1 MRRLF
6 YAGKLAEEIRI
17 TGGDAHHPRPHPLD
31 EERTMNILLSLLSRL
46 RCRARLGYHVAAD
59 GSVTIRQGWR
69 RVRLSHSN
77 YLLLA
82 QLKGWQ
88 Q

>member
-1 MRRLF
+1 M
-6 YAGKLAEEIRI
+6 K
-17 TGGDAHHPRPHPLD
+17 
-31 EERTMNILLSLLSRL
+31 ILNTLLHRL
-46 RCRARLGYHVAAD
+46 RRRASLRYHVAAD
-59 GSVTIRQGWR
+59 GSVTIRQGWC
-69 RVRLSHSN
+69 RVRLSHSD

>member
-1 MRRLF
+1 MKILNTLLRRLCRRAEMR
-6 YAGKLAEEIRI
+6 YTLAG
-17 TGGDAHHPRPHPLD
+17 G
-31 EERTMNILLSLLSRL
+31 
-46 RCRARLGYHVAAD
+46 

-69 RVRLSHSN
+69 RVQLSHSD

-88 Q
+88 A

>member
-1 MRRLF
+1 
-6 YAGKLAEEIRI
+6 
-17 TGGDAHHPRPHPLD
+17 
-31 EERTMNILLSLLSRL
+31 MNILHTLL
-46 RCRARLGYHVAAD
+46 RCLRRRARLRYHVAAD
-59 GSVTIRQGWR
+59 GSVTIRQGWH
-69 RVRLSHSN
+69 RVRLSHSD

>member
-1 MRRLF
+1 MKTLQHIIRRLRRR
-6 YAGKLAEEIRI
+6 A
-17 TGGDAHHPRPHPLD
+17 
-31 EERTMNILLSLLSRL
+31 SLRYTL
-46 RCRARLGYHVAAD
+46 AAD

-69 RVRLSHSN
+69 RVQLSHSD

-88 Q
+88 A

>member
-1 MRRLF
+1 
-6 YAGKLAEEIRI
+6 
-17 TGGDAHHPRPHPLD
+17 
-31 EERTMNILLSLLSRL
+31 MNLLHILLHRL
-46 RCRARLGYHVAAD
+46 RRRASLRYHVAAD

-69 RVRLSHSN
+69 RVRLSHSD

>member
-1 MRRLF
+1 MKTLQHIIRRLCRR
-6 YAGKLAEEIRI
+6 AEMRY
-17 TGGDAHHPRPHPLD
+17 TF
-31 EERTMNILLSLLSRL
+31 
-46 RCRARLGYHVAAD
+46 AAD

-69 RVRLSHSN
+69 RVRLSHSD
-77 YLLLA
+77 YLLFS

>member
-1 MRRLF
+1 
-6 YAGKLAEEIRI
+6 
-17 TGGDAHHPRPHPLD
+17 
-31 EERTMNILLSLLSRL
+31 MNLLHILLRRRASLRYTL
-46 RCRARLGYHVAAD
+46 AAD

-69 RVRLSHSN
+69 VQLSHSD

-88 Q
+88 A

>member
-1 MRRLF
+1 MKTLQHIIRRLCRR
-6 YAGKLAEEIRI
+6 AEMRY
-17 TGGDAHHPRPHPLD
+17 TL
-31 EERTMNILLSLLSRL
+31 
-46 RCRARLGYHVAAD
+46 AAD

-69 RVRLSHSN
+69 RVYLSHDD

-88 Q
+88 E